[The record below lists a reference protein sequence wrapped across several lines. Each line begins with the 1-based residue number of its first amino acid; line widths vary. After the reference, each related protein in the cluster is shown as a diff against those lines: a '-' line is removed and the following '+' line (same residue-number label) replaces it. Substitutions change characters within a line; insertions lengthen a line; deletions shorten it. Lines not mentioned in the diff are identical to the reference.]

1 MIAGAGSTYGETG
14 EEHPLLRLMAF
25 GNGERKEAVAAT
37 AGSHTGVPSTRRRIL
52 IIEDNVDAAQTLAD
66 LLELNGHEVQ
76 IAYSGTEGVETA
88 AKFQPE
94 IVLCDI
100 GLPGMSGWEVARTL
114 RALPATAASR
124 LIAISG
130 YGALED
136 RRQSTDAGF
145 EAHLTKP
152 VDVDALEALL
162 ALE

>member
-1 MIAGAGSTYGETG
+1 MAEAGSTYWETG
-14 EEHPLLRLMAF
+14 AEHPLLRLMAS
-25 GNGERKEAVAAT
+25 GNGERKEAAAPST
-37 AGSHTGVPSTRRRIL
+37 GSHSGVHGARRRIL

-114 RALPATAASR
+114 REHPATATTR

-130 YGALED
+130 YGAVED
-136 RRQSTDAGF
+136 RRQSTAAGF

-152 VDVDALEALL
+152 VDVDALETLL
-162 ALE
+162 ARE